1 MKKDAYSEARGGW
14 SRIIDV
20 TCEKCDDH
28 ICLYQKD
35 GPGPLKRMYVDRMIN
50 LTPKAAKLICQGC
63 DQELGIKMVYVKE
76 NRAAYR
82 LFQNSVNK
90 KVVKKSVAI
99 EVD

>member
-50 LTPKAAKLICQGC
+50 LTPKESKLVCQGC
-63 DQELGIKMVYVKE
+63 DQELGIKMIYVKE
-76 NRAAYR
+76 NRDAYR

-90 KVVKKSVAI
+90 KVVKKSLAI
-99 EVD
+99 ELD